1 LGGFLVILLN
11 SKKYYIDSGGENM
24 SNFLVAILIN
34 PFLTSIAFDV
44 GRANDAKSMIQKAA
58 AFIKANG
65 KEKAVAEFNNP
76 QGKFIDRDLYIL
88 AVDFKGIILANGA
101 NAKRV
106 GQNMHELK
114 DANGKLLFQEFI
126 ETAKTK
132 GSGWVDYKWFNSETK
147 KVEDKSTYI
156 QKMDDYFIGCELR
169 K

>member
-1 LGGFLVILLN
+1 
-11 SKKYYIDSGGENM
+11 M

-44 GRANDAKSMIQKAA
+44 GTANDAKSMIQKAA

-65 KEKAVAEFNNP
+65 KEKAIAEFNNP

-106 GQNMHELK
+106 GQNMLGLK
-114 DANGKLLFQEFI
+114 DANGKLLFPEFI

-132 GSGWVDYKWFNSETK
+132 GSGWVDYKWVNPETK

-156 QKMDDYFIGCELR
+156 QKTDDFFIGCELR

>member
-1 LGGFLVILLN
+1 
-11 SKKYYIDSGGENM
+11 
-24 SNFLVAILIN
+24 
-34 PFLTSIAFDV
+34 
-44 GRANDAKSMIQKAA
+44 MIQKAA

-65 KEKAVAEFNNP
+65 KEKAIAEFNNP

-114 DANGKLLFQEFI
+114 DANGKLLFPEFF
-126 ETAKTK
+126 ETVKTK
-132 GSGWVDYKWFNSETK
+132 GSGWVDYKWVNPETK

-156 QKMDDYFIGCELR
+156 QKTDDFFIGCELR